1 MHFSLTHLAAGVAV
15 ALLMT
20 AANETQAAG
29 PPLVVAHR
37 GFSYV
42 APENTLVAMR
52 EGWKSGAYGVELDVH
67 MTGDGQVI
75 VIHDDTTSRT
85 TGVDLPVSATKTAD
99 LQKLDAGTWKNPKY
113 KGEKLPLLKDVLAE
127 MPEDGHIFIEIKS
140 GPETVQPVKK
150 IVESGPWEKRVTII
164 GFGLTTMAD
173 AKKAMPERQVYWLRG
188 ADKDKKT
195 GEYIPR
201 GKDIIEPAV
210 ANGLDGLDVSW
221 AGITPEFIK
230 EAKAAGLS
238 VHAWTVDYDKEVN
251 RLIEAGVDSITTN
264 RPDVV
269 LELVNKAT
277 AAE

>member
-1 MHFSLTHLAAGVAV
+1 MHLSLTRLAASIAV
-15 ALLMT
+15 ALVMT
-20 AANETQAAG
+20 ATSEAQTTT
-29 PPLVVAHR
+29 PLVIAHR
-37 GFSYV
+37 GFSYI

-67 MTGDGQVI
+67 LTADGQVI

-85 TGVDLPVSATKTAD
+85 TGVDLPVSATKAAD
-99 LQKLDAGTWKNPKY
+99 LQALDAGSWKDAKY
-113 KGEKLPLLKDVLAE
+113 KGEKLPLLKEVLEE
-127 MPEDGHIFIEIKS
+127 MPENAHIFIEIKS

-150 IVESGPWEKRVTII
+150 VVEAGPWRERVTII
-164 GFGLTTMAD
+164 GFGLQTMAD
-173 AKKAMPERQVYWLRG
+173 AKKAMPDREVYWLRG
-188 ADKDKKT
+188 TEKDKNT

-201 GKDIIEPAV
+201 GKEIIEPAV

-221 AGITPEFIK
+221 AGITPEFVR

-269 LELVNKAT
+269 LELVKKA
-277 AAE
+277 AAAK

>member
-1 MHFSLTHLAAGVAV
+1 MHLSLTHLAASVAV
-15 ALLMT
+15 ALVMT
-20 AANETQAAG
+20 STSEAQTT

-42 APENTLVAMR
+42 APENTMSSMR

-75 VIHDDTTSRT
+75 VIHDETTSRT
-85 TGVDLPVSATKTAD
+85 TGVDLAVSATKTAD
-99 LQKLDAGTWKNPKY
+99 LQALDAGSWKNAKY

-127 MPEDGHIFIEIKS
+127 MPENGHIFIEIKS

-150 IVESGPWEKRVTII
+150 IVEAGPWKERVTII
-164 GFGLTTMAD
+164 GFDLKTMAD

-188 ADKDKKT
+188 TEKDKKT

-201 GKDIIEPAV
+201 GKEIIEPAV

-221 AGITPEFIK
+221 AGITPEFVK
-230 EAKAAGLS
+230 DAKAAGLS

-269 LELVNKAT
+269 LKLVKKAA

>member
-1 MHFSLTHLAAGVAV
+1 MHLSLTRLAASVAV
-15 ALLMT
+15 ALVMT
-20 AANETQAAG
+20 STSEAQTT

-42 APENTLVAMR
+42 APENTMSSMR

-75 VIHDDTTSRT
+75 VIHDETTSRT
-85 TGVDLPVSATKTAD
+85 TGVDLAVSATKTAD
-99 LQKLDAGTWKNPKY
+99 LQALDAGSWKNAKY

-127 MPEDGHIFIEIKS
+127 MPENGHIFIEIKS

-150 IVESGPWEKRVTII
+150 IVEAGPWKERVTII
-164 GFGLTTMAD
+164 GFDLKTMAD

-188 ADKDKKT
+188 TEKDKKT

-201 GKDIIEPAV
+201 GKEIIEPAV

-221 AGITPEFIK
+221 AGITPEFVK
-230 EAKAAGLS
+230 DAKAAGLS

-251 RLIEAGVDSITTN
+251 RLIEAGVDIITTN

-269 LELVNKAT
+269 LKLVKKAA

>member
-1 MHFSLTHLAAGVAV
+1 MHLSLTRLAASVAV
-15 ALLMT
+15 ALVMT
-20 AANETQAAG
+20 STSEAQTA
-29 PPLVVAHR
+29 PPLVIAHR

-42 APENTLVAMR
+42 APENTLASLR
-52 EGWKSGAYGVELDVH
+52 QGWKSGAYGVELDVH
-67 MTGDGQVI
+67 MTADGQVI
-75 VIHDDTTSRT
+75 VIHDETTSRT
-85 TGVDLPVSATKTAD
+85 TGVDLAVSATKTAD
-99 LQKLDAGTWKNPKY
+99 LQALDAGSWKNAKY

-127 MPEDGHIFIEIKS
+127 MPENGHIFIEIKS

-150 IVESGPWEKRVTII
+150 IVEAGPWKERVTII
-164 GFGLTTMAD
+164 GFGLQTMAD
-173 AKKAMPERQVYWLRG
+173 AKKAMPDREVYWLRG
-188 ADKDKKT
+188 TEKDKKT

-201 GKDIIEPAV
+201 GKEIIEPAV

-221 AGITPEFIK
+221 AGITPEFVK
-230 EAKAAGLS
+230 DAKAAGLS

-269 LELVNKAT
+269 LELVKKAA